1 MKSFM
6 KEFIAALDRKRNQY
20 HSERVNQY
28 CELNETKKE
37 ETKEEDQRTN
47 TFTE

>member
-1 MKSFM
+1 M
-6 KEFIAALDRKRNQY
+6 KEFIAVLDRKGNHY

-28 CELNETKKE
+28 CELNETKKG
-37 ETKEEDQRTN
+37 KEEDQRTN

>member
-6 KEFIAALDRKRNQY
+6 KESIAALGGKRNHFY
-20 HSERVNQY
+20 SERVNQY
-28 CELNETKKE
+28 CELNETKG
-37 ETKEEDQRTN
+37 KEEDQRTN